1 MKKITAISIHWMNY
15 FLMVLLAI
23 MPLVYNDSGV
33 DPNLIP
39 RLALMSLYVLTAS
52 IYLFIWHK
60 NIQTK

>member
-1 MKKITAISIHWMNY
+1 MKTNSALPIQWMNY

-39 RLALMSLYVLTAS
+39 RLALMSLYVLTVS
-52 IYLFIWHK
+52 IYL
-60 NIQTK
+60 